1 MKNKKLLYFLAA
13 AVFVI
18 IILLAVMY
26 AIPNGD
32 ENSKEASDLFEAS
45 EISEISLETS
55 EESTDDVSF
64 DDISETVSEEIS
76 EEESGLPEESFVPS
90 VSDEVSENS
99 EDTSIPPKEET
110 STPQEV
116 SEEIEPTITVPDI
129 TVPEVTDTVWDGN
142 AANSF
147 EDGSGTLNDPFVI
160 ATPSQLAFFRDTVN
174 SGNNYEGKYI
184 RFSQSIRISNIKN
197 GQSPE
202 EDTVYWEGIGTE
214 DFPFLGT
221 FDGNGN
227 AVFGLYGDGLFGVIE
242 GNVKDVIIADSYITS
257 GGAVASFA
265 MKNYDLPEYTPF
277 ISGCAVVNSKI
288 CGIGGIVGYAGG
300 YNIERCVNASTVD
313 GNGDWVGGI
322 VGEVTRGKMTDC
334 YNTGSVYGTNLCG
347 GIAGNASNNSFER
360 CYNVGVVEGK
370 TFSGGFAAVNIKS
383 KFDSCGFL
391 NSVSE
396 YVFTEADGTYIKEVK
411 GIIVFT
417 QDEVG

>member
-1 MKNKKLLYFLAA
+1 MKNKKLLYSIIIA

-18 IILLAVMY
+18 ITVFAVKLALSDE
-26 AIPNGD
+26 N
-32 ENSKEASDLFEAS
+32 ENSKEISEYSEAS
-45 EISEISLETS
+45 EISEFSFETS
-55 EESTDDVSF
+55 KESTDDVSF

-76 EEESGLPEESFVPS
+76 EEESRLPDISFVPE
-90 VSDEVSENS
+90 VSDDVSENS

-110 STPQEV
+110 STPQEA
-116 SEEIEPTITVPDI
+116 SEEIEPAITVPQI

-147 EDGSGTLNDPFVI
+147 EEGSGTANDPFVI
-160 ATPSQLAFFRDTVN
+160 ATPSQLAYFRDTVN

-184 RFSQSIRISNIKN
+184 CLSQSIRIANIQN
-197 GQSPE
+197 GQTPDE
-202 EDTVYWEGIGTE
+202 ETVYWEGIGTE
-214 DFPFLGT
+214 DVPFLGT

-242 GNVKDVIIADSYITS
+242 GNVKDVIIAESYITS
-257 GGAVASFA
+257 GGAVVSIAI
-265 MKNYDLPEYTPF
+265 KNYDLPEYTPI
-277 ISGCAVVNSKI
+277 ISGCAVVKSKI

-300 YNIERCVNASTVD
+300 YNIEDCVNSSIVD

-360 CYNVGVVEGK
+360 CYNAGVVEGK
-370 TFSGGFAAVNIKS
+370 DFSGGFAAVNIKS

-391 NSVSE
+391 ISVSE
-396 YVFTEADGTYIKEVK
+396 YAFSEADGTYIKEAK
-411 GIIVFT
+411 GISAFT
-417 QDEVG
+417 D

>member
-1 MKNKKLLYFLAA
+1 MKNKKLLYSIIIA

-18 IILLAVMY
+18 ITVFAVKLALSDE
-26 AIPNGD
+26 N
-32 ENSKEASDLFEAS
+32 ENSKEISEYSEAF
-45 EISEISLETS
+45 EISEISFETS
-55 EESTDDVSF
+55 KESTDDVSF

-76 EEESGLPEESFVPS
+76 EEESRLPDISFVPE
-90 VSDEVSENS
+90 VSDDVSENS
-99 EDTSIPPKEET
+99 EDTSIPPEEET

-116 SEEIEPTITVPDI
+116 SEEIEPTITVPQI

-147 EDGSGTLNDPFVI
+147 EEGSGTANDPFVI
-160 ATPSQLAFFRDTVN
+160 ATPSQLAYFRDTVN

-184 RFSQSIRISNIKN
+184 CLSQSIRIANIQN
-197 GQSPE
+197 GQTPDE
-202 EDTVYWEGIGTE
+202 ETVYWEGIGTE
-214 DFPFLGT
+214 DVPFLGT

-242 GNVKDVIIADSYITS
+242 GNVKDVIIAESYITS
-257 GGAVASFA
+257 GGAVVSIAI
-265 MKNYDLPEYTPF
+265 KNYDLPEYTPI
-277 ISGCAVVNSKI
+277 ISGCAVVKSKI

-300 YNIERCVNASTVD
+300 YNIEDCVNSSTVN

-360 CYNVGVVEGK
+360 CYNAGVVEGK
-370 TFSGGFAAVNIKS
+370 DFSGGFAAVNIKS

-391 NSVSE
+391 ISVSE
-396 YVFTEADGTYIKEVK
+396 YAFSEADGTYIKEVQ
-411 GIIVFT
+411 GISAFT
-417 QDEVG
+417 D